1 MPKKD
6 DTFVGSGNV
15 YQDLGF
21 KNPEEW
27 ATKAAL
33 ASKIYNIIEERD
45 LTQKEAAKI
54 LGIDQPGVSDLRR
67 GHFRRFSVARMLA
80 FLSTLDQDIDI
91 VIRPKI
97 NDTAQISVTE
107 TSTQPEYV
115 S

>member
-1 MPKKD
+1 MSEKD
-6 DTFVGSGNV
+6 DTFMGSGNV
-15 YQDLGF
+15 YRDLGY

-33 ASKIYNIIEERD
+33 ASKIYNIIEARN

-67 GHFRRFSVARMLA
+67 GRFRRFSVARLLA

-97 NDTAQISVTE
+97 NNTAQINVTE
-107 TSTQPEYV
+107 TSSQPEYV
-115 S
+115 A

>member
-1 MPKKD
+1 MPKKEG
-6 DTFVGSGNV
+6 TFVGSGNV

-33 ASKIYNIIEERD
+33 ASKIYNIIEERG
-45 LTQKEAAKI
+45 LSQKEAAKI

-67 GHFRRFSVARMLA
+67 GRFRRFSVARMFS
-80 FLSTLDQDIDI
+80 FLSKFDQDIDI

-97 NDTAQISVTE
+97 NDTAKINVTQ
-107 TSTQPEYV
+107 TQSQPEYV